1 MRATLHAVLFLWL
14 ALFLSGCRQTYEF
27 KGTTYNPPEAAA
39 EIQGELG
46 GGQRFRLSDLKGDV
60 VVIFFGY
67 TNCPD
72 ICPLTLAEINKVYEQ
87 LGAKAAHLKTVFVSI
102 DPERDGPEKMEA
114 YVHAFNPDFYGVYI
128 SPDAL
133 KQVEA
138 DYYVVAQKEAVNGDS
153 YFMAHTGW
161 LYIIDRQGNLRV
173 LHSAESSAA
182 DLAADIG
189 YLLAN

>member
-1 MRATLHAVLFLWL
+1 MAVLCV
-14 ALFLSGCRQTYEF
+14 ALILSGCWQTYEF
-27 KGTTYNPPEAAA
+27 KGTAYNPPEAAA

-46 GGQRFRLSDLKGDV
+46 NGQSFRLSDLKGNV

-72 ICPLTLAEINKVYEQ
+72 ICPLTLAEINKVYQQ
-87 LGAKAAHLKTVFVSI
+87 LGAEAAALKTVFVSI

-114 YVHAFNPDFYGVYI
+114 YVHAFNPDFYGVYVP
-128 SPDAL
+128 PDAL

-138 DYYVVAQKEAVNGDS
+138 DYYVFAKKEAVNGDN

-161 LYIIDRQGNLRV
+161 YTLSTAR
-173 LHSAESSAA
+173 
-182 DLAADIG
+182 
-189 YLLAN
+189 ANCACCIPPNPRRMIWPPTLDTYWQTKP